1 MLRYNGVSRVAVFVV
16 VLLQDHCVSVNN
28 IQGVLEHLA
37 DHASY
42 LSHVSRYHVQSR
54 TIYLWSHDLGL
65 A

>member
-28 IQGVLEHLA
+28 IQGVLKHLA

-42 LSHVSRYHVQSR
+42 LSHVSRIHVPIQ